1 MDATS
6 IKSGDELRTRRALLK
21 SQPSPSTGHDYLV
34 DLHIVLRLQARPNA
48 LDLRLRYVPD
58 RDLLYQDQ
66 TADYWRHLESHDWE
80 SLPALALSVLED
92 LNNEIIPRWLQ
103 VQLRDPT
110 LQDRCQDQMITVE
123 DKQPG
128 WHNQRL
134 MERIGRVQF

>member
-6 IKSGDELRTRRALLK
+6 IKSGDQLRTRRALLK
-21 SQPSPSTGHDYLV
+21 SLPSPATGHDYLV
-34 DLHIVLRLQARPNA
+34 DLHIILRLQTRPNA
-48 LDLRLRYVPD
+48 LDLRIRYVPD
-58 RDLLYQDQ
+58 RDLLDQ
-66 TADYWRHLESHDWE
+66 HHTADYWRHLEAYQWP
-80 SLPALALSVLED
+80 SLPELALSVLED

-134 MERIGRVQF
+134 MDRIGRVGF